1 MVRALAWGGR
11 LCDHACFMQLHS
23 YTTGPALKGFDSSYP
38 IASRPHRLLVI
49 LDGSAGVSLGWALVG
64 SLKRVCWALVRAV
77 LVSIILVW
85 GKQ

>member
-23 YTTGPALKGFDSSYP
+23 YITGPALKGFDSSYP
-38 IASRPHRLLVI
+38 IASRPNVVVWWSW
-49 LDGSAGVSLGWALVG
+49 DGAGVSLGWALVG